1 MENKPVSNLEF
12 FQMAQNGKVIAT
24 TEKIKWE
31 FTKNY
36 TFIALIPFIIYKI
49 VFHLI
54 DDKFIRMFNYFESTI
69 LNVEEYIENINL
81 QAFQVVAISIAL
93 ILCNFLVVGLSSML
107 IFKKY
112 KVKREDLSKI
122 MKLVMILQLVFI
134 VVLSLDFGISY
145 ANKSTGI
152 FIDRYRIERLL
163 QNNNNGNQNIQ
174 NTNYTVDE
182 YVAQVN
188 NIYLFSFIFLMF
200 ANVICAISCTFLQEK
215 IIQNNSV

>member
-24 TEKIKWE
+24 AEKIKWE
-31 FTKNY
+31 FIKNY
-36 TFIALIPFIIYKI
+36 TFIALIPFVIYKI

-69 LNVEEYIENINL
+69 LNVEEYIKNINL

-112 KVKREDLSKI
+112 KVKKEDLSKI
-122 MKLVMILQLVFI
+122 MKSVMIIQLVFI
-134 VVLSLDFGISY
+134 IVLSLVFGISY
-145 ANKSTGI
+145 VNKSTGI
-152 FIDRYRIERLL
+152 FIDRYRIEKLL
-163 QNNNNGNQNIQ
+163 QNDNIGNPNIQ

-182 YVAQVN
+182 YVTQVN